1 MGKRIDRRLV
11 YVATIVSLI
20 GVTGGMA
27 LAAGILSSTAVNQGA
42 SFYQGGN
49 NGANGYGAASLQVT
63 TVPAAVATCSTGAV
77 SGTTSGG
84 TSDLFLSA
92 TTGSSACLTGDFAE
106 EFILSF
112 SATIATQTNTL
123 TITTQVGAGT
133 VQTNSQQVVL
143 GTGSASAFTQTVDVY
158 VDYGAIQPPAA
169 GITVLDLVIQ

>member
-1 MGKRIDRRLV
+1 MGKKVDRKLV

-27 LAAGILSSTAVNQGA
+27 IAAGILSSTNVNQGA

-63 TVPAAVATCSTGAV
+63 TVPAAVSTCSTGAV
-77 SGTTSGG
+77 SGSTSGG
-84 TSDLFLSA
+84 SVDLLLSA
-92 TTGSSACLTGDFAE
+92 TTGSSTCTTGDFAE
-106 EFILSF
+106 QFIVSF
-112 SATIATQTNTL
+112 SATVATQTNTF
-123 TITTQVGAGT
+123 TITTQVGSGT

-143 GTGSASAFTQTVDVY
+143 GTGVSGAFTQTVNIY
-158 VDYGAIQPPAA
+158 IDYGAIQPPSA